1 MKKRTIFI
9 ELTSLLDVILIM
21 IFVLLT
27 QAKAQTTEAIEDA
40 AADREIHV
48 LLDNGPEEADDAV
61 VNGVGGLDLDNPDH
75 DGHSQRKEQ
84 QGQEEHN
91 HVDSVA
97 VLDGVLYFALP
108 GAHLFF
114 ITVAGSFGIAAS
126 EPSFLSLV
134 SVADALL
141 IFTSAASL
149 SV

>member
-1 MKKRTIFI
+1 MLENGAVHMKVI
-9 ELTSLLDVILIM
+9 EGGRYCHGPSVRC
-21 IFVLLT
+21 
-27 QAKAQTTEAIEDA
+27 KDA

-48 LLDNGPEEADDAV
+48 LLDNRPEEADDAV

-134 SVADALL
+134 SVADALF